1 MIFRCGGWDEVV
13 VLETVLAAFR
23 AVTKRPRGLC
33 GVAAHRRDAEPFS
46 YFEGHRNSSAAPG
59 GGQ

>member
-13 VLETVLAAFR
+13 VNQNRVDGCPFGV

-33 GVAAHRRDAEPFS
+33 GVAAHRRDAEPILLFS
-46 YFEGHRNSSAAPG
+46 WVI
-59 GGQ
+59 